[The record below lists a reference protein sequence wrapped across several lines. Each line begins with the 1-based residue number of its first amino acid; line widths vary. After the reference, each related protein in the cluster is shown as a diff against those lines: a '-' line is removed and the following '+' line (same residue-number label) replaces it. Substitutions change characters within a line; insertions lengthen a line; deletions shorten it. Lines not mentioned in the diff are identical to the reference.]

1 MSENRGARSS
11 SRNALSLGIIVAGV
25 ILLAAVPL
33 LLVVLS
39 FGGTR
44 TLDLPGTAV
53 ILTATA
59 GMALVV
65 IGAAMRDA

>member
-1 MSENRGARSS
+1 MGV
-11 SRNALSLGIIVAGV
+11 IVAGI

-33 LLVVLS
+33 MLVFLS
-39 FGGTR
+39 FAGTR

-53 ILTATA
+53 ILSAVV

-65 IGAAMRDA
+65 VGAAMRD

>member
-1 MSENRGARSS
+1 LSDNRSARRS

-39 FGGTR
+39 FSGTR
-44 TLDLPGTAV
+44 TIDLPGTAV
-53 ILTATA
+53 IVSATI

-65 IGAAMRDA
+65 VGSAMRD